1 MAITAEVPPSSDDL
15 RKRRLRK
22 RRIVIRTSAI
32 LFAVVIVV
40 VAAKPVRNVI
50 RDWQARRYA
59 DRALASMDQ
68 QKYIEARE
76 EVITA
81 HLLSAKEPQVIRAVA
96 RLLSV
101 AGQVDALDFWKSLAA
116 VTPLTRADLRNEAE
130 IALKVNDIARAD
142 EATQQLLKNRDGKP
156 NPSDFLLAAQVSIQQ
171 RQFDKATEFVQK
183 VLADPTATR
192 RDQLQGILALAMI
205 AQDSE
210 GRWGGDPK
218 EIDQRLAEIGKGND
232 DVALDA
238 LIALARRILPVTS
251 AENASSV
258 VPIDQI
264 VQAINNHLLAKPEN
278 KLLAV
283 DLEISEHKD
292 RSEEIERQTID
303 RWKNGNNEEL
313 TALAGWLYRRGEYQR
328 ELDVIPLKRATQ
340 SQELFLQHIDALDGL
355 GRWDDIRRI
364 LESERFPLDPVTQSM
379 YLARCYMKLGQQQS
393 ADNDWQSALEAA
405 AGNVAK
411 LVTLGNYAE
420 KSGASKVAAT
430 AYDAGAAA
438 SPRSRAA
445 EQGRLRMAYA
455 NHDTKRIHTLLQEF
469 LRIWPKDAA
478 LLNDEA
484 YLRLLLLP
492 NESTVENTA
501 GGSAQSSTSEELKNI
516 EALAESLLKQDPTS
530 IPHRTLLALARLRQN
545 RPADALAV
553 YKNVDVPRGPVTPAS
568 VVVHAAVLAANG
580 RGSDARAEIA
590 RVPSESLLPEE
601 RDLTQQAT
609 K

>member
-1 MAITAEVPPSSDDL
+1 MRLTAEVPPSSGDL
-15 RKRRLRK
+15 RKKRLR
-22 RRIVIRTSAI
+22 RRRKIIKIA
-32 LFAVVIVV
+32 AVVLVLAIAG

-59 DRALASMDQ
+59 ERALASMDH
-68 QKYIEARE
+68 QKWQEARE

-81 HLLSAKEPQVIRAVA
+81 HYLSAKEPQVIRAVA
-96 RLLSV
+96 RLLSL
-101 AGQVDALDFWKSLAA
+101 AGQIDALDFWKSLAA

-142 EATQQLLKNRDGKP
+142 EATHQLLENRDGKP
-156 NPSDFLLAAQVSIQQ
+156 TSPDFLLAAEVSMQE
-171 RQFDKATEFVQK
+171 RQFDKATELVQK
-183 VLADPTATR
+183 ALADPTATR
-192 RDQLQGILALAMI
+192 RDQLQATMALATI
-205 AQDSE
+205 IHDSE
-210 GRWGGDPK
+210 GRSGGDHQG
-218 EIDQRLAEIGKGND
+218 INQRLAEIGKGSD

-238 LIALARRILPVTS
+238 LIALAQRILAVTS
-251 AENASSV
+251 AEKTPSV

-264 VQAINNHLLAKPEN
+264 VQAINNHPLAKPEN

-292 RSEEIERQTID
+292 RSAEIERQTID

-328 ELDVIPLKRATQ
+328 ELDVIPLKQATQ
-340 SQELFLQHIDALDGL
+340 TQELFLHHIDALDAL

-364 LESERFPLDPVTQSM
+364 LESERFPFDAVTQSM

-393 ADNDWQSALEAA
+393 ADNNWRSALEDA
-405 AGNVAK
+405 AGNIGK
-411 LVTLGNYAE
+411 LLTLGDYAE
-420 KSGASKVAAT
+420 KSGARTVAAK
-430 AYDAGAAA
+430 AYDAAAAA
-438 SPRSRAA
+438 SPRSRPA
-445 EQGRLRMAYA
+445 EQGRLRIAYA
-455 NHDTKRIHTLLQEF
+455 DHDTKRIHALLQEF
-469 LRIWPKDAA
+469 LKIWPKDVA

-492 NESTVENTA
+492 NESTS
-501 GGSAQSSTSEELKNI
+501 GSGEPTTSDELKNI
-516 EALAESLLKQDPTS
+516 EGLAESLLKQDPTS
-530 IPHRTLLALARLRQN
+530 IPNRTLLALARLRQN
-545 RPADALAV
+545 RAADALAV

-580 RGSDARAEIA
+580 RGSDARAEIT